1 MPFNGARYVAATR
14 TKLSTLVARDS
25 FKQVDIKANPG
36 NAANICIGDDTVTAA
51 GVGAWI
57 VLAKTESWGTKSVDA
72 EDIIANWDSLYII
85 GSGTDQAHIVVV
97 S

>member
-1 MPFNGARYVAATR
+1 MPINGARYVASTR
-14 TKLSTLVARDS
+14 TKLSTLIPRNS
-25 FKQVDIKANPG
+25 FKQVDIKANPA
-36 NAANICIGDDTVTAA
+36 NSANIAIGDSTVAA
-51 GVGAWI
+51 DGTGAFI
-57 VLAKTESWGTKSVDA
+57 VLDATESWGSKSNDA